1 MLLEAPYEYNA
12 SLVRV
17 IDGDTLVLKID
28 LGFKVEIEQ
37 TVRLYGIDA
46 PEVIGE
52 TREAGLAAK
61 NAVVSMLTHESA
73 KAEKLLIRTHKSA
86 KKDKYGRYVAEIT
99 FVNTDGNTLSL
110 NEQLITRGF
119 AVPYIV

>member
-17 IDGDTLVLKID
+17 VDGDTLVLKID
-28 LGFKVEIEQ
+28 LGFKIEVEQ
-37 TVRLYGIDA
+37 TVRLYGVDA

-61 NAVVSMLTHESA
+61 SAVVSMLALESVG
-73 KAEKLLIRTHKSA
+73 KMLVRTHKPA

-99 FVNTDGNTLSL
+99 FVNASGTTLSL
-110 NEQLITRGF
+110 NEQLIARGF
-119 AVPYIV
+119 AVPYVI